1 MSVEIHGHCDG
12 RFLAFKEAFRANFD
26 AGLEVGAS
34 LAVTH
39 RGKLVADLWGGFADA
54 ASTQPWQGD
63 TIAPVSSTTKIML
76 MIAALVAI
84 DRRIIHLD
92 RTVAHYWPEF
102 AQGGKG
108 AVTVLDA
115 LTHRAGV
122 PGLDPQMSSA
132 DACNWAAA
140 TARIAAEP
148 HWFDG
153 ERRICYHALTYGF
166 LNGEIIR
173 RADGRG
179 PRQFITE
186 EVLSKAGADF
196 LLGLPSPETLKRV
209 AMPVLPPTGFNV
221 GGIGQKLLN
230 AIDRTETFSF
240 ARLSS
245 ENPGS
250 VGFGNGRAIAL
261 ACGIVANNGMLDG
274 KRILSPEVIAL
285 AGTEQ
290 AYGPDP
296 YLGMVRMGLGFGI
309 DSAEYP
315 APTPTTMHW
324 GGFGGSFG
332 VMDPRAGASVGYVPN
347 NWPAPQVGQDGQI
360 VVPPRLK
367 NLSAACAEVFP
378 SL

>member
-1 MSVEIHGHCDG
+1 
-12 RFLAFKEAFRANFD
+12 
-26 AGLEVGAS
+26 
-34 LAVTH
+34 
-39 RGKLVADLWGGFADA
+39 
-54 ASTQPWQGD
+54 
-63 TIAPVSSTTKIML
+63 ML

-84 DRRIIHLD
+84 DRRILD
-92 RTVAHYWPEF
+92 LDKTVAHYWPEF

-122 PGLDPQMSSA
+122 PGLDPPMSSA
-132 DACNWAAA
+132 DACNWTAA

-148 HWFDG
+148 HWFNG

-186 EVLSKAGADF
+186 EVISKAGADF
-196 LLGLPSPETLKRV
+196 LLGLPSPEALKRV
-209 AMPVLPPTGFNV
+209 AMPVMSPIGFNV

-261 ACGIVANNGMLDG
+261 VCGIVANDG
-274 KRILSPEVIAL
+274 VWNDERILSPEIVAR
-285 AGTEQ
+285 AGREH
-290 AYGPDP
+290 AYGPDA

-315 APTPTTMHW
+315 APTPTTIHW
-324 GGFGGSFG
+324 DGFGGSFG
-332 VMDPRAGASVGYVPN
+332 VMDPRAGVSVGYVPN
-347 NWPAPQVGQDGQI
+347 NWPAPQVGADGQI
-360 VVPPRLK
+360 VKPPRLES
-367 NLSAACAEVFP
+367 LSAACAEVFP
-378 SL
+378 RL